1 MKNIMKFES
10 GAEVDKI
17 LSIGNNP
24 VAIVV
29 EEQTISGVTIGGRY
43 EMCYNER
50 GFVAYGEMSGVSIG
64 FEVRTTEIKIGPNVA
79 DDIYN
84 GGTGSEIGR
93 DVTINITDLE
103 YLDKKYIEPWISY
116 TPDGNVMKFNASLPS
131 PTHSASKAN
140 EIKLGESTLPEF
152 SYVGEYVVYDTGER
166 WDVKDMLRAMPSYEY
181 RQPFFILYEW
191 RNGSGRVYTE
201 KRNPKP
207 GDRLYDRY
215 YYSNHSY
222 VNEILEYGGGPRID
236 YNQTSEFTPGPI
248 IGPIVPNNP
257 I

>member
-10 GAEVDKI
+10 GAEVEKT
-17 LSIGNNP
+17 LSVGNNP

-64 FEVRTTEIKIGPNVA
+64 FDVEIKIGENVA
-79 DDIYN
+79 DDIYD
-84 GGTGSEIGR
+84 GGTGSNIGR

-116 TPDGNVMKFNASLPS
+116 TPDGNVMKFNVSQPS
-131 PTHSASKAN
+131 PTHSTSKAN

-152 SYVGEYVVYDTGER
+152 SYVGEYVGYDTGDK
-166 WDVKDMLRAMPSYEY
+166 WDVKDVFKAMPVYEY
-181 RQPFFILYEW
+181 KQPFFVLYEW
-191 RNGSGRVYTE
+191 RNGSNRVYTE

-207 GDRLYDRY
+207 NDTLFDRY
-215 YYSNHSY
+215 YSRIP
-222 VNEILEYGGGPRID
+222 VMVKEILEYGGGTRID
-236 YNQTSEFTPGPI
+236 YNQTSEFTPGPTFI
-248 IGPIVPNNP
+248 DVQN
-257 I
+257 

>member
-43 EMCYNER
+43 EMCYHER

-84 GGTGSEIGR
+84 GGPGSNIGR

-116 TPDGNVMKFNASLPS
+116 TPDGNVMKFNVSLPS
-131 PTHSASKAN
+131 PTHSASEAN

-152 SYVGEYVVYDTGER
+152 SYVGEYVGYDTGER
-166 WDVKDMLRAMPSYEY
+166 WDAKDMLRAMPSYEY

-222 VNEILEYGGGPRID
+222 VNEILEYGGGTRID
-236 YNQTSEFTPGPI
+236 YNQTSKFIP
-248 IGPIVPNNP
+248 GPIVPEYPGPNF
-257 I
+257 

>member
-43 EMCYNER
+43 ECIGVRNGY
-50 GFVAYGEMSGVSIG
+50 ASYGEMDGLHIMFDVYES
-64 FEVRTTEIKIGPNVA
+64 EIKTGQNTVRISSSQTYINSAVINV
-79 DDIYN
+79 
-84 GGTGSEIGR
+84 
-93 DVTINITDLE
+93 TDLE
-103 YLDKKYIEPWISY
+103 YLDKKYIEPWTSY
-116 TPDGNVMKFNASLPS
+116 VPNGNVMKFNASLPS

-152 SYVGEYVVYDTGER
+152 SYVGEYVGYDTGER

-191 RNGSGRVYTE
+191 RNGSDRVYTE

-222 VNEILEYGGGPRID
+222 VNEILEYGGGTRID
-236 YNQTSEFTPGPI
+236 YNQTSEFIP
-248 IGPIVPNNP
+248 GPIVPEYPGPNF
-257 I
+257 

>member
-43 EMCYNER
+43 ECIGVRNGYA
-50 GFVAYGEMSGVSIG
+50 GYGEMDGLHIMFDVYES
-64 FEVRTTEIKIGPNVA
+64 EIKTGQNTVRISSSQTYINSAVINV
-79 DDIYN
+79 
-84 GGTGSEIGR
+84 
-93 DVTINITDLE
+93 TDLE
-103 YLDKKYIEPWISY
+103 YLDKKYIEPWTSY
-116 TPDGNVMKFNASLPS
+116 VPNGNVMKFSSIYVGPAVAYGAPN
-131 PTHSASKAN
+131 KDM
-140 EIKLGESTLPEF
+140 KLGEAPSTEF
-152 SYVGEYVVYDTGER
+152 SYVGEYVGYDSGDR
-166 WDVKDMLRAMPSYEY
+166 WDAKKDVFKAMPSYEY
-181 RQPFFILYEW
+181 RQPFYILYEW
-191 RNGSGRVYTE
+191 RNGSDRVYTE

-207 GDRLYDRY
+207 NDMLFDRY
-215 YYSNHSY
+215 YSPIRREY
-222 VNEILEYGGGPRID
+222 VGEILEYGGGTRVD

-248 IGPIVPNNP
+248 IGPIVPNDP